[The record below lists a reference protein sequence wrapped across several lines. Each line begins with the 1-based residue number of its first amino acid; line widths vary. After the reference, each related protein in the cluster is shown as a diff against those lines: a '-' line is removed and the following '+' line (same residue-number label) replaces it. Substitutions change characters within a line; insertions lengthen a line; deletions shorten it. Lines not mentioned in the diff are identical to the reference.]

1 MKIDKSGRITET
13 AVEARAGYL
22 DRPVLLVL
30 AVSCGLAVAFY
41 DFGLLRRHSF
51 LG

>member
-13 AVEARAGYL
+13 AVEACAGFL

-30 AVSCGLAVAFY
+30 AVSCGLAIGFMILAYLSVVHF
-41 DFGLLRRHSF
+41 
-51 LG
+51 